1 MNSAPDRPRA
11 LLAVI
16 DRWLPDVLA
25 SAGYDVHAATS
36 GLRALEIADR
46 CDPDV
51 IVIAPLLDDMSG
63 TDLCRLLR
71 NDPALAR
78 QVPILILLDGLPSP
92 ELRVAALRVGAWGF
106 LSPSSEREEVL
117 LTIAAH
123 VEAKRTVTQVVEEGL
138 LDALSGFA
146 SRPGLARRARE
157 LTALMCR
164 VRGSF
169 ACIVLELDGHSL
181 HQFGALI
188 ARTVRLSDV
197 VGDLGA
203 SRMAVLAP
211 ATDAAGAVHLAE
223 RLRGAVLDAVHRGGV
238 TGRAL
243 ELRIGFD
250 VTVNAK
256 YSPIEPFA
264 MLNRAANAVRD
275 GVPDARLP
283 WVRRA
288 VHESTRG
295 PSPDSPPGGTGIMSP
310 LKVPNTEVIR

>member
-1 MNSAPDRPRA
+1 
-11 LLAVI
+11 V
-16 DRWLPDVLA
+16 
-25 SAGYDVHAATS
+25 
-36 GLRALEIADR
+36 
-46 CDPDV
+46 
-51 IVIAPLLDDMSG
+51 LDDMSG

-106 LSPSSEREEVL
+106 LSPSRGREEVL

-138 LDALSGFA
+138 LDALSGIA

-157 LTALMCR
+157 LTALMNR

-169 ACIVLELDGHSL
+169 ACLVLELDERSL
-181 HQFGALI
+181 HDLGAVI

-211 ATDAAGAVHLAE
+211 ATDAPGVVRLAE
-223 RLRGAVLDAVHRGGV
+223 RLRDAVIDAVQRGGL
-238 TGRAL
+238 TFRAL
-243 ELRIGFD
+243 EFRVGFD
-250 VTVNAK
+250 VIVNAK

-264 MLNRAANAVRD
+264 MLNRAANAARD
-275 GVPDARLP
+275 GEPDARLP

-288 VHESTRG
+288 VRESSSG
-295 PSPDSPPGGTGIMSP
+295 PSPASPWSGTGITSP
-310 LKVPNTEVIR
+310 LKIPDTEVVQ